1 MPENKKKKSK
11 IRSYIITG
19 FKIVIVSLFY
29 LSLPGINIYQPPPI
43 YSKPITNIQF
53 PTPALYPQNVANLPV
68 PRISSEGVLIVD
80 LASQKVLFEK
90 NSRQKFPPASTTKIV
105 TALVAFEYFKPEQI
119 LEVKKP
125 LVEGRVM
132 GLISGERISAEN
144 LIYGALVHSANDA
157 AFTLAENYPGGEN
170 AFVDKMNE
178 KIKQLGLTDTHFT
191 NPVGFEN
198 PNHYTSPYDL
208 AQLSRLALANE
219 KIKKIIATKLI
230 SVSDESYSIFHTLEN
245 VNLLLG
251 KVPGVAGVKTGYT
264 PEAGEVLSTIVKRGD
279 NEVLIV
285 VLKSSDRFGETEA
298 LINWVFNN
306 YKWIN
311 LQPTDSTTPA
321 L

>member
-11 IRSYIITG
+11 LTKYFGIG
-19 FKIVIVSLFY
+19 FKVLIVSLFCI
-29 LSLPGINIYQPPPI
+29 SLPGINIYQPPPI
-43 YSKPITNIQF
+43 YSKPITDIVF
-53 PTPALYPQNVANLPV
+53 PTPALYPQNAANIQP
-68 PRISSEGVLIVD
+68 PKITAEGVMIVD

-105 TALVAFEYFKPEQI
+105 TALVAFEHFKPEEI

-125 LVEGRVM
+125 ITEGRIM
-132 GLISGERISAEN
+132 GLVNSERISAES

-157 AFTLAENYPGGEN
+157 AFTLAENYPGGVP

-178 KIKQLGLTDTHFT
+178 KIKELGLTDTHFT
-191 NPVGFEN
+191 NPVGFED
-198 PNHYTSPYDL
+198 PNHYTTAYDL
-208 AQLSRLALANE
+208 AQLSRVALNNE

-230 SVSDESYSIFHTLEN
+230 SVSDDTYSIFHTLEN
-245 VNLLLG
+245 VNTLLG

-264 PEAGEVLSTIVKRGD
+264 PEAHEVLSTIVKRD
-279 NEVLIV
+279 NNEVLIV
-285 VLKSSDRFGETEA
+285 ILKSSDRFGETEA

-306 YKWIN
+306 YKWIS
-311 LQPTDSTTPA
+311 LLPTGSATQG